1 MSGVWG
7 WFGGQNAQKKKDS
20 PKNAI
25 LALRAQLE
33 MLQKREQHTQR
44 QIDEQEAIARKNV
57 TTNKN
62 AAKTA
67 LRRKKQHE
75 NTLEQTIAQIS
86 TLEQNIYSIEAA
98 NINKETLMAIEQAGK
113 AMATIHSGLDIN
125 KVDDTMEKIREQH
138 DLSKEIANA
147 ITSQQVGEQIDE
159 TELEDEL
166 AELEQEALDNKMLN
180 TGTVPVSDEIHRLP
194 AAANGEIKSKA
205 PVHAEED
212 DEEEE
217 LRRLQAEMAM

>member
-125 KVDDTMEKIREQH
+125 KVDDTMEKIQEQIV
-138 DLSKEIANA
+138 LSKEIANA

-166 AELEQEALDNKMLN
+166 AELEQEALDNKMLK

>member
-33 MLQKREQHTQR
+33 MLQKREQHYQR
-44 QIDEQEAIARKNV
+44 LVDEQEAIARKNV
-57 TTNKN
+57 STNKT

-75 NTLEQTIAQIS
+75 HTLEQTIAQIS

-125 KVDDTMEKIREQH
+125 KVDDTIEKIREQH
-138 DLSKEIANA
+138 ALGEEIANA
-147 ITSQQVGEQIDE
+147 ITSQPLGPQIDE
-159 TELEDEL
+159 ADLEDEL
-166 AELEQEALDNKMLN
+166 MDLEQEALDNKMLK